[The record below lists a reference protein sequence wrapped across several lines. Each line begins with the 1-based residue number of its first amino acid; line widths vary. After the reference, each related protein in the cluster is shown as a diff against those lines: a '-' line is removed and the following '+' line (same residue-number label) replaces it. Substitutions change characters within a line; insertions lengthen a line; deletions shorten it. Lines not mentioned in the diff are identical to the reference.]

1 MRASLLIMFAT
12 LLFALPA
19 AAQEA
24 RSEAAA
30 TAAKEKKVRTLL
42 ELSGASSQGRQV
54 MDAMLAQF
62 EQMPELPKGFIT
74 EFKRVAKPADLVE
87 LIVPIYSKH
96 LTEGDVDALIAFYK
110 SPAGQRFVAAQP
122 EITSESMEAGR
133 RWGEGVARQVIQT
146 LELE

>member
-1 MRASLLIMFAT
+1 MRASLLITFAA
-12 LLFALPA
+12 LLLTLPA
-19 AAQEA
+19 NAQES
-24 RSEAAA
+24 RSEAVA

-42 ELSGASSQGRQV
+42 ELSGASRQGRQV

-74 EFKRVAKPADLVE
+74 EFKRLAKPDDLVE

-110 SPAGQRFVAAQP
+110 SPAGKRFVAAQP
-122 EITSESMEAGR
+122 DITTESMEAGR

>member
-1 MRASLLIMFAT
+1 MRTSLLIPLAAM
-12 LLFALPA
+12 LIALPA

-42 ELSGASSQGRQV
+42 ELSGASKQGRQV

-62 EQMPELPKGFIT
+62 EQMPELPKGFIA
-74 EFKRVAKPADLVE
+74 EFKRVAKPADLIE

-96 LTEGDVDALIAFYK
+96 LTEGDVDTLIAFYK
-110 SPAGQRFVAAQP
+110 SPAGRRFVAAQP
-122 EITSESMEAGR
+122 EITRESMEAGR
-133 RWGEGVARQVIQT
+133 RWGEGVARQVIRT

>member
-1 MRASLLIMFAT
+1 MRTSLLIPLAA

-30 TAAKEKKVRTLL
+30 MDAKEKKVRTLL
-42 ELSGASSQGRQV
+42 ELSGASQQGRQV

-62 EQMPELPKGFIT
+62 EQMPELPKGFIA
-74 EFKRVAKPADLVE
+74 EFKRIAKPADLVE

-110 SPAGQRFVAAQP
+110 SPAGQRFVGAQP
-122 EITSESMEAGR
+122 EITRESDR
-133 RWGEGVARQVIQT
+133 KSVV
-146 LELE
+146 